1 MHEHIPVN
9 LLADVFDKIRRL
21 LRPGGIVANSYNID
35 HGDRDRPVFRAHQAA
50 GLEWLEADTIGEHRI
65 RG

>member
-1 MHEHIPVN
+1 MHEHIPIN

-35 HGDRDRPVFRAHQAA
+35 HGGRDQTRFQAHQAA
-50 GLEWLEADTIGEHRI
+50 GLEWLKADRIGEHRI
-65 RG
+65 RE